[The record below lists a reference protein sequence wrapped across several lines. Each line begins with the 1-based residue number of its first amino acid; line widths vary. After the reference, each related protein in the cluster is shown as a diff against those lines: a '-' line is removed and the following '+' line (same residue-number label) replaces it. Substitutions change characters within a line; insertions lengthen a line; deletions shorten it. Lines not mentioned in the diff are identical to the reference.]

1 MKGFYTL
8 LTVVMLLCLVPAGA
22 AQDGGRQVITPD
34 SANQMIELIRLGR
47 GSTEYVAYSPD
58 GQTIAVASTI
68 GVWLYPAAELNTET
82 EPPLLKTIKLVEAMA
97 FAPDGSTLV
106 LPAFQQKSRCQP
118 TTTFF
123 KLQNSRE
130 QGA

>member
-34 SANQMIELIRLGR
+34 SANQMVELIRLGR

-82 EPPLLKTIKLVEAMA
+82 EPPAVENYQTGRS
-97 FAPDGSTLV
+97 DGLRAGRFNTGFTRFPTKKPLSTDNDFL
-106 LPAFQQKSRCQP
+106 
-118 TTTFF
+118 
-123 KLQNSRE
+123 
-130 QGA
+130 